1 MSERRELFRRAALK
15 RLASP
20 ERYDKLVTLA
30 RPATWAALVGAGL
43 IVALGALWA
52 ARDLLLP

>member
-1 MSERRELFRRAALK
+1 MSEMKELFRKAALE

-30 RPATWAALVGAGL
+30 RSRLWPALVAAGVL
-43 IVALGALWA
+43 VALAVAWWALIGP
-52 ARDLLLP
+52 R